1 MPRSIILEASFSSLA
16 LLKTVFSCFGTIS
29 LTNSENYRHRCYYS
43 LTMKTTAVFI
53 RFFYIFVYDTF
64 KIRVAE
70 SAACLTVL
78 KMIEAILQQFS
89 EFVLN
94 RGEQLFWTLFT
105 VIVIVISKLVLNRLW
120 SRGVNK
126 LTVPK
131 HIANILR
138 AISNVA
144 AIVVFFVISTTI
156 WSVEGSWL
164 VGGLGISAGTIIGF
178 ASSDTIGN
186 TIAGFIILFSRPFT
200 VGHRIRIGDH
210 LGDVQKISLVYTT
223 LMTPN
228 LEEINIPN
236 RRLLDAEIV
245 NFGRLRSIRIALT
258 CTVDYSV
265 DIDSFKI
272 VLVEAASSINGV
284 ASIPAPY
291 VWVSNLGNYAAQ
303 LTLYVHTYSSA
314 QIPQVKAD
322 LREAIWRAYKLE
334 GVTLTTPTLIQSLP
348 ITDSDLH
355 PSDEDDWK
363 QRLNEKTI
371 MI

>member
-1 MPRSIILEASFSSLA
+1 
-16 LLKTVFSCFGTIS
+16 
-29 LTNSENYRHRCYYS
+29 
-43 LTMKTTAVFI
+43 
-53 RFFYIFVYDTF
+53 
-64 KIRVAE
+64 
-70 SAACLTVL
+70 
-78 KMIEAILQQFS
+78 
-89 EFVLN
+89 
-94 RGEQLFWTLFT
+94 
-105 VIVIVISKLVLNRLW
+105 
-120 SRGVNK
+120 VNK
-126 LTVPK
+126 RTFPN

-144 AIVVFFVISTTI
+144 AIVIFFVISTTI

-200 VGHRIRIGDH
+200 VGHRIRIGGH

-223 LMTPN
+223 LVTPN

-236 RRLLDAEIV
+236 RRVLNAEIV

-265 DIDSFKI
+265 DIDSFKL
-272 VLVEAASSINGV
+272 VLTEAASSVNGV

-303 LTLYVHTYSSA
+303 LTLYVHTYRSA
-314 QIPQVKAD
+314 QIPQVEAD
-322 LREAIWRAYKLE
+322 LREAIWRAYKIE
-334 GVTLTTPTLIQSLP
+334 GITLTTPTLIQSLP
-348 ITDSDLH
+348 TTTHD
-355 PSDEDDWK
+355 PREPDEQDWK
-363 QRLNEKTI
+363 QWHNEKNVTI
-371 MI
+371 

>member
-1 MPRSIILEASFSSLA
+1 
-16 LLKTVFSCFGTIS
+16 
-29 LTNSENYRHRCYYS
+29 
-43 LTMKTTAVFI
+43 
-53 RFFYIFVYDTF
+53 
-64 KIRVAE
+64 
-70 SAACLTVL
+70 
-78 KMIEAILQQFS
+78 MIEALLQRFS
-89 EFVLN
+89 GFVVDH
-94 RGEQLFWTLFT
+94 GEQFFWTVCT
-105 VIVIVISKLVLNRLW
+105 IIVIVISKLVLNRLW
-120 SRGVNK
+120 SRGVHK
-126 LTVPK
+126 LTIPK

-138 AISNVA
+138 AVSNVVG
-144 AIVVFFVISTTI
+144 IVVFFVISTTI
-156 WSVEGSWL
+156 WKVEGSWL

-223 LMTPN
+223 LMTPS

-236 RRLLDAEIV
+236 RRVLNAEIV

-265 DIDSFKI
+265 DIDSFKL
-272 VLVEAASSINGV
+272 VLIEAASSVNGV
-284 ASIPAPY
+284 ATIPAPY

-303 LTLYVHTYSSA
+303 LTLYVHTYRSA
-314 QIPQVKAD
+314 QIPQVQAD
-322 LREAIWRAYKLE
+322 LREAIWRAYKIE

-348 ITDSDLH
+348 TTTSD
-355 PSDEDDWK
+355 PREPDEQDWT
-363 QRLNEKTI
+363 QRFNEKTI